1 VPTLHFFH
9 DPRLKHG
16 IAMSA
21 LIDQA
26 NLPGQYAGV
35 PDEPDDKP

>member
-1 VPTLHFFH
+1 
-9 DPRLKHG
+9 
-16 IAMSA
+16 MSA

-35 PDEPDDKP
+35 SDEPEDKP